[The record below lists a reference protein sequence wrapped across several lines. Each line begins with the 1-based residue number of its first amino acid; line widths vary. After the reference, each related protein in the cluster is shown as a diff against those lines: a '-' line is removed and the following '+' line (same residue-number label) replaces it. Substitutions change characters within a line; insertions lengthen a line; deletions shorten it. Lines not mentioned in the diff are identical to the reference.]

1 MSLLQFLRILFAR
14 RSIILAAML
23 SCFIVASVTAFLLP
37 KTYTATSRILLGQPD
52 PVSGDAVNDR
62 GLAGFAKTQT
72 ELIKDYRTAG
82 RVIDA
87 LGWARDP
94 ATIESYSESADPA
107 QIDIRRWLAQSIIE
121 GTEARLI
128 GGTSIME
135 ISYSAPTP
143 QQAAQIA
150 DLVRDAFLEENLRF
164 RRSGAAKIADWYNEQ
179 SGKALAQLRA
189 AEKDRN
195 DYAKANNIVLDE
207 SNTDLE
213 SMKLRALTSESATA
227 ALATTAPTVVQ
238 AGGVSKLDE
247 LDARIAQ
254 MSMTLGPNHP
264 NMLAL
269 RRERDMIASAPAA
282 VVTGGGSNVGAIESA
297 YQRQKATVL
306 GQSEKIDKLRQLQS
320 EIDLRKDQYLKA
332 TARVAD
338 YRLQSN
344 VDDTGIMPLA
354 DAVIPN
360 TPSFPNVPLIMG
372 GSIAVGFGLGVLLAL
387 LTELLARRVRSG
399 DDLSYAAGAPTFAIL
414 GISRKPDSMTAKIIR
429 FLERRKRRREA
440 EIYG

>member
-14 RSIILAAML
+14 RAIILAAML
-23 SCFIVASVTAFLLP
+23 SCFIVATVTAFLLP

-52 PVSGDAVNDR
+52 PVSGDAITDR
-62 GLAGFAKTQT
+62 GLGSFAKTQI
-72 ELIKDYRTAG
+72 ELMKDYRTAG

-94 ATIESYSESADPA
+94 GVIARYNESVDTS
-107 QIDIRRWLAQSIIE
+107 QIDIRRWLAQTIIDS
-121 GTEARLI
+121 TEASLI
-128 GGTSIME
+128 NGTSIME
-135 ISYSAPTP
+135 ISYSAGTP
-143 QQAAQIA
+143 QEAAQIA
-150 DLVRDAFLEENLRF
+150 DLVRDAYLEENLRF

-179 SGKALAQLRA
+179 AGKALAQLRA

-195 DYAKANNIVLDE
+195 DYARANGIVLDE

-213 SMKLRALTSESATA
+213 SMKLRALTSESAA
-227 ALATTAPTVVQ
+227 ASVAAPPVVVQ
-238 AGGVSKLDE
+238 GGGVTRLDE

-269 RRERDMIASAPAA
+269 RRERDMLASAPAPIT
-282 VVTGGGSNVGAIESA
+282 TGGGSNAGAIESA

-320 EIDLRKDQYLKA
+320 EIDLRKDQYTKA
-332 TARVAD
+332 TARVAE

-344 VDDTGIMPLA
+344 VDDTGIMALA
-354 DAVIPN
+354 DAVIPPK
-360 TPSFPNVPLIMG
+360 PSFPNIPLVMG
-372 GSIAVGFGLGVLLAL
+372 GSIGVGLGLGVLLAL
-387 LTELLARRVRSG
+387 LTELMARRIRSG

-414 GISRKPDSMTAKIIR
+414 GVSRKPDSMSAKIIR

-440 EIYG
+440 EMYG